1 MPRHAK
7 RNAGV
12 ARRPLRRN
20 GSTSTERERER
31 ERSAAIKPNQ
41 AHQSQSDSLVVA
53 FKSIKTLQKADRV
66 DKADHPSRNG
76 SIFFCCVSQWTAVVL
91 IPRRFLDAIV
101 RRPGVFLLDWHEAAA
116 ASFPGWLPGFAGL
129 ARPLRSTGTGSTG
142 EWPAPKTEQARNTK
156 KKAGHQ
162 GKRHGNQR
170 GAVARC
176 IQVAA
181 AHRHGQEQ
189 RCTSGAGGPLGGPQG
204 NHGALA
210 RRHDGD
216 TVCFYG
222 RGGGSGPLCG
232 PPCGP
237 PDLDQESTMKKT
249 VFHFDNAPRWEGA
262 VDPLVDPQVLGPG
275 TP

>member
-189 RCTSGAGGPLGGPQG
+189 RSTSGAGGPLGGPPG
-204 NHGALA
+204 KP
-210 RRHDGD
+210 
-216 TVCFYG
+216 
-222 RGGGSGPLCG
+222 RGLGP
-232 PPCGP
+232 
-237 PDLDQESTMKKT
+237 
-249 VFHFDNAPRWEGA
+249 APRWGHRVFLREGGA
-262 VDPLVDPQVLGPG
+262 VDPYVDPYVDPRVDPQTLTRRVR
-275 TP
+275 